1 MPRPVLRRRP
11 GVRRSA
17 PVRRMKRHLV
27 IFARA
32 LQLGR
37 VKRRLAAE
45 IGPMAAA
52 RFYRATLTAEIRQL
66 ANDRRW
72 MPWLFVTPDVALDH
86 PIWRSAGTRPRL
98 RPQRRGDLGQRMTL
112 PFRVLPPGPVVLVG
126 SDIPAL
132 RARHVAHA
140 FRLLGRNDF
149 VFGPASDGGFWLV
162 GARRLKPM
170 PRAPFV
176 RVRWSAAPALA
187 GTLAGLPS
195 GHFRGPAHPPGGVG
209 DAPEL
214 PTPGAAGRGG
224 GGRCGRGG

>member
-1 MPRPVLRRRP
+1 
-11 GVRRSA
+11 
-17 PVRRMKRHLV
+17 MKRHLV

-32 LQLGR
+32 PQLGR

-72 MPWLFVTPDVALDH
+72 TPWLFVTPDDALDH

-98 RPQRRGDLGQRMTL
+98 RPQGRGDLGQRMTL
-112 PFRVLPPGPVVLVG
+112 PFRVLPSGPVVLVG

-132 RARHVAHA
+132 RAGHVAHA
-140 FRLLGRNDF
+140 FRLLCRNDF
-149 VFGPASDGGFWLV
+149 VFGPAGDGGFWLV

-170 PRAPFV
+170 PRALFTGA
-176 RVRWSAAPALA
+176 RWSTAQALA
-187 GTLAGLPS
+187 DTLAGLPS
-195 GHFRGPAHPPGGVG
+195 GYSRGLADMLDDVD
-209 DAPEL
+209 DAQDLRRWLQAAQPVR
-214 PTPGAAGRGG
+214 AAGHA
-224 GGRCGRGG
+224 